1 MPSLPAVSLGTVLVV
16 IFVSAAMIGER
27 AHDVFF
33 NMKRHQSLYPLSHD
47 HHHALAQA
55 LNLDKT
61 EAGDDQAVF
70 REAAARFADF
80 WESDLQ
86 RHFAQEEQI
95 VLPLLAKY
103 KAADAPEIRE
113 TLEQHSAL
121 ARLMSELNQ
130 KLDGQE
136 TIEVSLLIKL
146 AESLRRHIRYE
157 EGVLFPAVE
166 ASVPEEELWLMNMR
180 LSDR

>member
-1 MPSLPAVSLGTVLVV
+1 
-16 IFVSAAMIGER
+16 
-27 AHDVFF
+27 
-33 NMKRHQSLYPLSHD
+33 MKRHQSLYPLSHD
-47 HHHALAQA
+47 HHHALVQA
-55 LNLDKT
+55 LNLGKAG
-61 EAGDDQAVF
+61 AGDDRVGL
-70 REAAARFADF
+70 REAAALFAGF
-80 WESDLQ
+80 WRSDLQ

-103 KAADAPEIRE
+103 KAADAAEIRE
-113 TLEQHSAL
+113 TLEQHSAIASLIGELDQKL
-121 ARLMSELNQ
+121 AR
-130 KLDGQE
+130 QE
-136 TIEVSLLIKL
+136 EPVEARLLTNL